1 MNTSLDY
8 RVLTDPACPV
18 GRAIGERS
26 DELVSGSK
34 TVSSV
39 WRATWGL
46 MYPEDL
52 REIFDETVLDGFRR
66 RLIAELNPHYR
77 DRPERQLQLIGSPGE
92 PFDSSMETEDGRS
105 PVGDAVVT
113 EVVLRDGVPQYG
125 LACPG
130 GSSLLLAVVRTRPRT
145 AQDKW

>member
-1 MNTSLDY
+1 MNTLDY
-8 RVLTDPACPV
+8 QVLTDCPV
-18 GRAIGERS
+18 GRACLS
-26 DELVSGSK
+26 NELVHPRLADK
-34 TVSSV
+34 
-39 WRATWGL
+39 WRAQFGL
-46 MYPEDL
+46 TNGEDL

-92 PFDSSMETEDGRS
+92 PFSDLTMMTEDGYS

-125 LACPG
+125 LACPQG
-130 GSSLLLAVVRTRPRT
+130 GPLLLAVVRTRPRT

>member
-1 MNTSLDY
+1 MNTLDY
-8 RVLTDPACPV
+8 QVLTDCPV
-18 GRAIGERS
+18 GRACLS
-26 DELVSGSK
+26 NELVHPRLADK
-34 TVSSV
+34 
-39 WRATWGL
+39 WRAQFGL
-46 MYPEDL
+46 TNGEDL
-52 REIFDETVLDGFRR
+52 REIFDEPCLEAWRQR
-66 RLIAELNPHYR
+66 MIAEINPHYR
-77 DRPERQLQLIGSPGE
+77 DLPERQLQLIGSPGE

-113 EVVLRDGVPQYG
+113 EVVLRDGVPQYD